1 MSHNEGNDSGKATQQ
16 DHWQP
21 PLLQEAAIRR
31 LDEQLIADPE
41 NISLH
46 FERACLYAESGRTT
60 EAKTA
65 YINLLMK
72 DPAHLG
78 ALNNLGTLLYRTGY
92 RTAAQT
98 AYTQAIATHPN
109 DPMGHV
115 NLANLLM
122 ENYEWLSARR
132 HYETALQLDPNH
144 VQAHQG
150 LSYVLME
157 LGDEQGA
164 IDHRQKGFQDHA
176 IISLPYYGHDT
187 SLPIL
192 LLVSAVGGNTP
203 TRWLLDDH
211 HLQQYVVVAEFWTP
225 TMKLP
230 VHQLVFNAISDADL
244 ATPALIAA
252 NALLTHTVAPV
263 INSPTAVLH
272 TTRAEITQRF
282 RQLPGIVVPQTVL
295 FSRATLEAPD
305 ALSILTQH
313 EFTFPFLL
321 RSPGFHTGRHFLLVK
336 NSTEFT
342 AALADLP
349 GAELLVI
356 EYLDARDTDGNV
368 RKYRVMMIDGQL
380 YPLHLAISTNW
391 KVHYF
396 TAEMANQPAY
406 RAQEAEFLNN
416 MQQVI
421 GARAMGALARI
432 QAELGLDY
440 AGIDFSVNA
449 NGDVL
454 LFEANATMVV
464 IPPESGATQDYRRP
478 AVDRVFQA
486 VAHIIEERGERYDDE
501 NKPLASQHFYT
512 ELLDNDS
519 CHRKKRLTDE

>member
-1 MSHNEGNDSGKATQQ
+1 MSHNEGRDSEPAVQQ

-31 LDEQLIADPE
+31 LDEQLLADPE
-41 NISLH
+41 NLPLH

-78 ALNNLGTLLYRTGY
+78 ALNNLGTLLYQTGY

-98 AYTQAIATHPN
+98 TYAQAVTQHPD

-122 ENYEWLSARR
+122 ENNEWLAARR

-144 VQAHQG
+144 MQAHQG

-164 IDHRQKGFQDHA
+164 TSHRQKGFQDHA
-176 IISLPYYGHDT
+176 IISLPYYGHAT
-187 SLPIL
+187 PLSIL

-211 HLQQYVVVAEFWTP
+211 RLQQYVVVTEFWTP

-252 NALLTHTVAPV
+252 NALLAHTTAPV
-263 INSPTAVLH
+263 INSPTAILH
-272 TTRAEITQRF
+272 TTRTAITQRF
-282 RQLPGIVVPQTVL
+282 SHLPGIVVPKTVL
-295 FSRATLEAPD
+295 FSRELLEAPD
-305 ALSILTQH
+305 ALPTLAQH
-313 EFTFPFLL
+313 GFAFPFLL
-321 RSPGFHTGRHFLLVK
+321 RSPGFHTGRHFQQVE

-349 GAELLVI
+349 GQELLVI
-356 EYLDARDTDGNV
+356 QYLDARDTDGNV
-368 RKYRVMMIDGQL
+368 RKYRVMMINGQL

-406 RAQEAEFLNN
+406 RAQEAEFLND
-416 MQQVI
+416 MQHVI
-421 GARAMGALARI
+421 GARAMASLARI
-432 QAELGLDY
+432 QSELGLDY

-449 NGDVL
+449 SGDVL

-464 IPPESGATQDYRRP
+464 IPLEPGATQDYRRA

-486 VAHIIEERGERYDDE
+486 VARVIDPTHECGG
-501 NKPLASQHFYT
+501 L
-512 ELLDNDS
+512 
-519 CHRKKRLTDE
+519 